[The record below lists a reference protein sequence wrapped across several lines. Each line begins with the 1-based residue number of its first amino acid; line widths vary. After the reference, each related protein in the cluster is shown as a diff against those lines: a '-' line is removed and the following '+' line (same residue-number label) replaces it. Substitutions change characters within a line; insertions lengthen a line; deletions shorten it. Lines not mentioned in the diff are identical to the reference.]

1 MNISSNQGV
10 QRRMLPHRGLVE
22 ETEIWKE
29 TVHAKI
35 KHRTVVKLPRK
46 IYVINMGKNVK
57 RWRLRFILSF
67 HHVKISHLSSS
78 SIIQS
83 CGLCPGQTPH
93 PSNDKCHDTASN
105 CREAAKKNLCHQHG
119 KKCKKVK
126 VYIGFSS
133 IFNVRAVNVISWKFL
148 EIMCIVHEISLTTL
162 LSISYLLSI
171 LLNSLFRAVGC
182 VKAWPPTHLM
192 TSAMILHP
200 IVQMFLK
207 KTYAENLGNGVK
219 R

>member
-1 MNISSNQGV
+1 MNISSNQGL
-10 QRRMLPHRGLVE
+10 QRRMLHHRGLVE

-105 CREAAKKNLCHQHG
+105 CREAAKKNLCHKHG

-126 VYIGFSS
+126 ISDRLIIYHLTLLPLFRAVGCVQARPPTHPMTNVEIQHQIVVKLHGKIYVINMGKNVKRWRFILVFPPFS
-133 IFNVRAVNVISWKFL
+133 NVRAVNVISWKFSQYYFK
-148 EIMCIVHEISLTTL
+148 SLLTQL
-162 LSISYLLSI
+162 
-171 LLNSLFRAVGC
+171 
-182 VKAWPPTHLM
+182 
-192 TSAMILHP
+192 
-200 IVQMFLK
+200 
-207 KTYAENLGNGVK
+207 
-219 R
+219 